1 MKNNGVVREPESWGQ
16 VWQQRREI
24 FMEEITGQQDER
36 LGLQVSLIGMTAAG
50 DVIEFRLNIID
61 PDKT

>member
-1 MKNNGVVREPESWGQ
+1 
-16 VWQQRREI
+16 
-24 FMEEITGQQDER
+24 MEEITGQQDER